1 MRDLQH
7 RLRAARAYAN
17 LSQQQLAD
25 RLGISIGTIKL
36 RELGEAHLNNQ
47 ALIATAQACE
57 VPLSFLTEGWSD
69 EQLSESMAE
78 ILERADQQ
86 QHPPVLP
93 DPDSLPG
100 D

>member
-1 MRDLQH
+1 VRNLQD
-7 RLRAARAYAN
+7 RLRAARGFAN

-25 RLGISIGTIKL
+25 RLGISIGTVKR

-47 ALIATAQACE
+47 ALMATAQACE
-57 VPLSFLTEGWSD
+57 VPLSFLLEGWSD
-69 EQLSESMAE
+69 EQLNESMAE
-78 ILERADQQ
+78 VLARVDQQ
-86 QHPPVLP
+86 DQPPVLP